1 MDPAEYSRSN
11 QNDLVSSLDLL
22 EEEVL
27 REASKHGPQWN
38 RDKHLLVE
46 GEPAVTVPRELS
58 RISPRKPK
66 LMSKA
71 STRRRYSKSRGRDRS
86 ANNAEEEEASRR
98 QLQLENER
106 LHHEIAHWQREVA
119 HARDEKL
126 ELEASFRRLDQEIGS
141 GYHLAERKE
150 KELRIAE
157 LVTKNQKMSQ
167 LLEKDLQSQEEQRR
181 AHTELQGEHRKL
193 TEHVTLLNQVLDT
206 VETKHTELSS
216 SHNTLL
222 ASYEAAQNTIETLQ
236 NEIHVLQDKLA
247 TSDTHVQLVT
257 EYENKIQQ
265 WERFC
270 RELEQKCEHKTHK
283 LKQTQKIAT
292 ATQQEA
298 QRALDRQEELEQ
310 EVRNAHDQVIQ
321 TNAAMRTMEAK
332 LETNLKTGGSQ
343 ESLLRRIRQLE
354 GELQQMNRA
363 NAELMQTCNQ
373 LLSSQRRPGSGK
385 VSHTARNGQA
395 MASQVAKL
403 TTRITSLTD
412 KLISTEEA
420 RDRKGRSLDILMHAF
435 PFLLRRLDAM
445 QDQLAAAVE
454 SNDIIQSALE
464 QMQDPPKADHV
475 NMSGSMYLH
484 LARDKY
490 LLEAPYPL
498 ELLANQ
504 TGAQVLSR
512 HPESTTR
519 AKTKKFSPFRVTCS
533 ALKPKDNQQDESED
547 QMDQLVT
554 LSAVSNDTSGAS
566 YLNRS
571 KINAFL
577 EVIQCSAA
585 RKKFKTLV
593 IGKLAEC
600 LHKLRELAHR
610 SASEAATQQASIQ
623 MLQREV
629 IELQYRLKNY
639 HNDDKNDQARGS
651 MAAKDS
657 YKTRQFLLKMVDV
670 YAEKQHEND
679 HRQMTFVT
687 QPLSSDM
694 LITKTHN
701 ENYSSSD
708 DRLLLPESQ
717 LKDDE
722 VGQLLLK
729 ILVSG
734 VSFREINL
742 DSNNLSDVGA
752 QHVADFL
759 EKSLTSVR
767 VLSLVGNKRITRRG
781 IELIKGGLLRNQ
793 RVQRVSED
801 EREVEDRII
810 LRGLAIG
817 RDFDVSGNAT
827 EVLRVILS
835 IVSKNEEIGAALTT
849 ATPEAVDAMTEK
861 LRQLGFRYN
870 IRPASAS
877 SRPRSAPYNTKK
889 RIELHP
895 RSTSAVNFSRR
906 ASAPTNFNRKSRVAS
921 SSEASTRRS
930 AAPEIFCGWEP
941 FVIPPF
947 SRIRRRLPC
956 TARTPRFAATV
967 YWPLR
972 ASPSVAVAPLP
983 LLSDLR
989 ELVMAPRTA
998 NKSSPSIFNEETQQ
1012 HHQKRSTVSIQDRNT
1027 RRRSQDARML
1037 IFGTKL
1043 SFSTLSTSFAHTD
1056 GSSTQEDKERERI
1069 TTFVRSSKAERDN
1082 FIHDMVVSSKMHVG
1096 TDLESGIW
1104 NLFLEPFPDAA
1115 FKVNSP
1121 GSRQVVTTLI
1131 EGGSRKKKILRYLTV
1146 ASGKP
1151 VLRMMWII
1159 SLLRCE
1165 GKHTRPRMS
1174 FSNSF
1179 VISVKDLETL
1189 STLSGI
1195 RLLRSH
1201 PSAED
1206 KFVAKVERVGV
1217 RYNKSYG
1224 GKMTTLATF
1233 ATHHACNLVEKQYN
1247 CLGM

>member
-930 AAPEIFCGWEP
+930 AAPGSGAITDRRMQIKQQQDLRFQSLEAA
-941 FVIPPF
+941 
-947 SRIRRRLPC
+947 IRRASAPPR
-956 TARTPRFAATV
+956 RTQFAKHFQR
-967 YWPLR
+967 YQ
-972 ASPSVAVAPLP
+972 
-983 LLSDLR
+983 
-989 ELVMAPRTA
+989 
-998 NKSSPSIFNEETQQ
+998 EETQQ

-1201 PSAED
+1201 PVPPPYCVHEARD
-1206 KFVAKVERVGV
+1206 A
-1217 RYNKSYG
+1217 
-1224 GKMTTLATF
+1224 
-1233 ATHHACNLVEKQYN
+1233 
-1247 CLGM
+1247 

>member
-801 EREVEDRII
+801 EREVED
-810 LRGLAIG
+810 
-817 RDFDVSGNAT
+817 
-827 EVLRVILS
+827 
-835 IVSKNEEIGAALTT
+835 
-849 ATPEAVDAMTEK
+849 
-861 LRQLGFRYN
+861 Q
-870 IRPASAS
+870 
-877 SRPRSAPYNTKK
+877 
-889 RIELHP
+889 
-895 RSTSAVNFSRR
+895 
-906 ASAPTNFNRKSRVAS
+906 
-921 SSEASTRRS
+921 
-930 AAPEIFCGWEP
+930 IFCGWEP

-989 ELVMAPRTA
+989 ELELPPFDGVF
-998 NKSSPSIFNEETQQ
+998 SSWGQFAKHFQRYQEETQQ

-1201 PSAED
+1201 PVPPPYCVHEARD
-1206 KFVAKVERVGV
+1206 A
-1217 RYNKSYG
+1217 
-1224 GKMTTLATF
+1224 
-1233 ATHHACNLVEKQYN
+1233 
-1247 CLGM
+1247 

>member
-412 KLISTEEA
+412 KLRSTEEA

-870 IRPASAS
+870 IRPASVS

-895 RSTSAVNFSRR
+895 RSTSA
-906 ASAPTNFNRKSRVAS
+906 
-921 SSEASTRRS
+921 EL
-930 AAPEIFCGWEP
+930 
-941 FVIPPF
+941 PPF
-947 SRIRRRLPC
+947 DGVFSSWGQ
-956 TARTPRFAATV
+956 FAKHFQR
-967 YWPLR
+967 YQ
-972 ASPSVAVAPLP
+972 
-983 LLSDLR
+983 
-989 ELVMAPRTA
+989 
-998 NKSSPSIFNEETQQ
+998 EETQQ

-1201 PSAED
+1201 PVPPPYCVHEARD
-1206 KFVAKVERVGV
+1206 A
-1217 RYNKSYG
+1217 
-1224 GKMTTLATF
+1224 
-1233 ATHHACNLVEKQYN
+1233 
-1247 CLGM
+1247 

>member
-895 RSTSAVNFSRR
+895 RSTSA
-906 ASAPTNFNRKSRVAS
+906 
-921 SSEASTRRS
+921 
-930 AAPEIFCGWEP
+930 
-941 FVIPPF
+941 
-947 SRIRRRLPC
+947 
-956 TARTPRFAATV
+956 FAKHFQR
-967 YWPLR
+967 YQ
-972 ASPSVAVAPLP
+972 
-983 LLSDLR
+983 
-989 ELVMAPRTA
+989 
-998 NKSSPSIFNEETQQ
+998 EETQQ

>member
-930 AAPEIFCGWEP
+930 AAPGSGAITDRRMQIKQQQDLRFQSLEAAIRRASAPPRRTQEL
-941 FVIPPF
+941 PPF
-947 SRIRRRLPC
+947 DGVFSSWGQ
-956 TARTPRFAATV
+956 FAKHFQR
-967 YWPLR
+967 YQ
-972 ASPSVAVAPLP
+972 
-983 LLSDLR
+983 
-989 ELVMAPRTA
+989 
-998 NKSSPSIFNEETQQ
+998 EETQQ

>member
-412 KLISTEEA
+412 KLRSTEEA

-877 SRPRSAPYNTKK
+877 SREVC
-889 RIELHP
+889 IVQEL
-895 RSTSAVNFSRR
+895 
-906 ASAPTNFNRKSRVAS
+906 
-921 SSEASTRRS
+921 
-930 AAPEIFCGWEP
+930 
-941 FVIPPF
+941 PPF
-947 SRIRRRLPC
+947 DGVFSSWGQ
-956 TARTPRFAATV
+956 FAKHFQR
-967 YWPLR
+967 YQ
-972 ASPSVAVAPLP
+972 
-983 LLSDLR
+983 
-989 ELVMAPRTA
+989 
-998 NKSSPSIFNEETQQ
+998 EETQQ

>member
-895 RSTSAVNFSRR
+895 RSTSA
-906 ASAPTNFNRKSRVAS
+906 
-921 SSEASTRRS
+921 EL
-930 AAPEIFCGWEP
+930 
-941 FVIPPF
+941 PPF
-947 SRIRRRLPC
+947 DGVFSSWGQ
-956 TARTPRFAATV
+956 FAKHFQR
-967 YWPLR
+967 YQ
-972 ASPSVAVAPLP
+972 
-983 LLSDLR
+983 
-989 ELVMAPRTA
+989 
-998 NKSSPSIFNEETQQ
+998 EETQQ

-1201 PSAED
+1201 PVPPPYCVHEARD
-1206 KFVAKVERVGV
+1206 A
-1217 RYNKSYG
+1217 
-1224 GKMTTLATF
+1224 
-1233 ATHHACNLVEKQYN
+1233 
-1247 CLGM
+1247 

>member
-412 KLISTEEA
+412 KLRSTEEA

-870 IRPASAS
+870 IRPASVS

-895 RSTSAVNFSRR
+895 RSTSY
-906 ASAPTNFNRKSRVAS
+906 P
-921 SSEASTRRS
+921 RS
-930 AAPEIFCGWEP
+930 MACF
-941 FVIPPF
+941 
-947 SRIRRRLPC
+947 
-956 TARTPRFAATV
+956 
-967 YWPLR
+967 LR
-972 ASPSVAVAPLP
+972 GV
-983 LLSDLR
+983 
-989 ELVMAPRTA
+989 
-998 NKSSPSIFNEETQQ
+998 SSPSIFNEETQQ

-1201 PSAED
+1201 PVPPPYCVHEARD
-1206 KFVAKVERVGV
+1206 A
-1217 RYNKSYG
+1217 
-1224 GKMTTLATF
+1224 
-1233 ATHHACNLVEKQYN
+1233 
-1247 CLGM
+1247 

>member
-412 KLISTEEA
+412 KLRSTEEA

-930 AAPEIFCGWEP
+930 AAPGSGAITDRRMQIKQQQDLRFQSLEAAIRRASAPPRRTQEL
-941 FVIPPF
+941 PPF
-947 SRIRRRLPC
+947 DGVFSSWGQ
-956 TARTPRFAATV
+956 FAKHFQR
-967 YWPLR
+967 YQ
-972 ASPSVAVAPLP
+972 
-983 LLSDLR
+983 
-989 ELVMAPRTA
+989 
-998 NKSSPSIFNEETQQ
+998 EETQQ

-1165 GKHTRPRMS
+1165 
-1174 FSNSF
+1174 
-1179 VISVKDLETL
+1179 VKDLETL

>member
-801 EREVEDRII
+801 EREVED
-810 LRGLAIG
+810 
-817 RDFDVSGNAT
+817 
-827 EVLRVILS
+827 
-835 IVSKNEEIGAALTT
+835 
-849 ATPEAVDAMTEK
+849 
-861 LRQLGFRYN
+861 Q
-870 IRPASAS
+870 
-877 SRPRSAPYNTKK
+877 
-889 RIELHP
+889 
-895 RSTSAVNFSRR
+895 
-906 ASAPTNFNRKSRVAS
+906 
-921 SSEASTRRS
+921 
-930 AAPEIFCGWEP
+930 IFCGWEP

-998 NKSSPSIFNEETQQ
+998 NKRSYPRSMACFLRGVSSPSIFNEETQQ

-1201 PSAED
+1201 PVPPPYCVHEARD
-1206 KFVAKVERVGV
+1206 A
-1217 RYNKSYG
+1217 
-1224 GKMTTLATF
+1224 
-1233 ATHHACNLVEKQYN
+1233 
-1247 CLGM
+1247 

>member
-412 KLISTEEA
+412 KLRSTEEA

-895 RSTSAVNFSRR
+895 RSTS
-906 ASAPTNFNRKSRVAS
+906 
-921 SSEASTRRS
+921 
-930 AAPEIFCGWEP
+930 
-941 FVIPPF
+941 
-947 SRIRRRLPC
+947 
-956 TARTPRFAATV
+956 
-967 YWPLR
+967 
-972 ASPSVAVAPLP
+972 
-983 LLSDLR
+983 
-989 ELVMAPRTA
+989 
-998 NKSSPSIFNEETQQ
+998 PSIFNEETQQ

-1165 GKHTRPRMS
+1165 
-1174 FSNSF
+1174 
-1179 VISVKDLETL
+1179 VKDLETL

>member
-895 RSTSAVNFSRR
+895 RSTS
-906 ASAPTNFNRKSRVAS
+906 
-921 SSEASTRRS
+921 
-930 AAPEIFCGWEP
+930 
-941 FVIPPF
+941 
-947 SRIRRRLPC
+947 
-956 TARTPRFAATV
+956 
-967 YWPLR
+967 
-972 ASPSVAVAPLP
+972 
-983 LLSDLR
+983 
-989 ELVMAPRTA
+989 
-998 NKSSPSIFNEETQQ
+998 PSIFNEETQQ

>member
-412 KLISTEEA
+412 KLRSTEEA

-895 RSTSAVNFSRR
+895 RSTS
-906 ASAPTNFNRKSRVAS
+906 
-921 SSEASTRRS
+921 
-930 AAPEIFCGWEP
+930 
-941 FVIPPF
+941 
-947 SRIRRRLPC
+947 
-956 TARTPRFAATV
+956 
-967 YWPLR
+967 
-972 ASPSVAVAPLP
+972 
-983 LLSDLR
+983 
-989 ELVMAPRTA
+989 
-998 NKSSPSIFNEETQQ
+998 PSIFNEETQQ